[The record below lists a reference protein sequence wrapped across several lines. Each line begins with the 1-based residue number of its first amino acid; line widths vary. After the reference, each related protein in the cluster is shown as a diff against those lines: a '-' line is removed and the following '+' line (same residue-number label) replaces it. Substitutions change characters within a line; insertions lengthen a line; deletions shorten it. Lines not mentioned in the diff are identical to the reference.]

1 MRLIYI
7 CCFLLVLG
15 FQPKGYAQMQW
26 KSLDSL
32 QSKLQNEEIETPIF
46 IFFTANWCVYCQ
58 KMKQA
63 AFQSPEIVKA
73 LQTNYFSV
81 KIDAHYPYP
90 IQLSGYI
97 FKNTGVGYY
106 RRPFHDLALQ
116 LAQRSQDQFSLPFLV
131 ILNPDLSVRRRAF
144 TYLSPKQLMMFLQQ

>member
-7 CCFLLVLG
+7 CCFLMILG
-15 FQPKGYAQMQW
+15 LQSKTYAQMQW

-32 QSKLQNEEIETPIF
+32 QSKLLNEEIEKPIF

-63 AFQSPEIVKA
+63 AFQSPKLVKI
-73 LQTNYFSV
+73 LESNYFSV
-81 KIDAHYPYP
+81 EIDVHYPES
-90 IQLSGYI
+90 IQLSHYT
-97 FKNTGVGYY
+97 FKNSGIGYY

-131 ILNPDLSVRRRAF
+131 ILNPDLSVQRRAF
-144 TYLSPKQLMMFLQQ
+144 SYLSPKQLMLFLQH